1 MEDVLR
7 MAHRSSLAGLFAAA
21 VVTGCSPASS
31 TTTTSLTEAEV
42 SAFMRDYAADL
53 QARNSEAVIARYDAA
68 GVYMLG
74 AGNKMFLPK
83 DSIAAVYR
91 NGWKGPEFFEWVNLS
106 YEMVGPSA
114 AVVAGQ
120 FRWVDIGGKDT
131 LRFSYTSLVRNTPTG
146 LRIRL
151 EDESPAPPETR

>member
-1 MEDVLR
+1 MR
-7 MAHRSSLAGLFAAA
+7 MVIRSSLAGLLAAA
-21 VVTGCSPASS
+21 VVAGCSPAAPA
-31 TTTTSLTEAEV
+31 TPAPLTEAEV

-53 QARNSEAVIARYDAA
+53 RARNSEAVIARYDSA

-74 AGNKMFLPK
+74 AGNKVFLPK
-83 DSIAAVYR
+83 DSLAAGYR
-91 NGWKGPEFFEWVNLS
+91 TGWKGPAFFEWVNLS

-120 FRWVDIGGKDT
+120 FRWVEIGGKDT
-131 LRFSYTSLVRNTPTG
+131 LHFSYTSLVRKTPTG